1 MADSPLSNIARG
13 PAVERLKEEA
23 QSYLMAQA
31 ERMLVGVGHKLGDA
45 TVKLNDIADGKSPGF
60 GKLALQAGK
69 KVSEG
74 KGPVRSALEIGG
86 GHLKDKVTDAVKGI
100 GGGKRKKGGAGQK
113 PTVILEYVDV
123 GVPIREAYDQ
133 WTQYQEFS
141 TFAKGVKGATVA
153 SDTDTDWKLKV
164 FWSSRSWKAHTTEQ
178 VPDQRITWTSE
189 GAKGTTK
196 GVVTFHSLAEN
207 LTRVLLVIE
216 YYPKGLFEKTGNI
229 WRAQGRR
236 ARLDLKNFAR
246 HISIR
251 GEASDGWRGEIRDG
265 EVVRSHED
273 AVAEEEREENENE
286 SENESE
292 PANESR
298 NESENDPQSEYDED
312 REQDQDEDQG
322 EDADAEY
329 EDEPDAEYEDEPEDD
344 EPEAEY
350 EDEDGAD
357 EDGADEDGA
366 DEDGADEDGA
376 DEDGA
381 DEDGVEDEAEGEYE
395 DERPDER
402 ADDRS
407 DEPEAEYEDEPEDD
421 EPEAEYEDDEEADAE
436 EDKRREYAESSGGGR
451 SRR

>member
-286 SENESE
+286 SES
-292 PANESR
+292 A

-322 EDADAEY
+322 EDHGADA
-329 EDEPDAEYEDEPEDD
+329 DAEYEDEPEDD

-350 EDEDGAD
+350 E
-357 EDGADEDGA
+357 
-366 DEDGADEDGA
+366 